1 MHNEGDHADAAAK
14 RIRDDP
20 EGTLGRGVDVLLY
33 LLADAVERNAQG
45 LQSLGGNAFTF
56 MDKTQEDVFGTNVI
70 VVQHACLFL
79 GKHNYATGT
88 VRKSLKHF
96 ATLLAAPIP

>member
-1 MHNEGDHADAAAK
+1 
-14 RIRDDP
+14 
-20 EGTLGRGVDVLLY
+20 
-33 LLADAVERNAQG
+33 
-45 LQSLGGNAFTF
+45 
-56 MDKTQEDVFGTNVI
+56 

-96 ATLLAAPIP
+96 ATLLATTYFDATWGNPDLGSLFATGETGGLAQVHAADVPAVPAQCRRRP